1 MENPTRKPIQ
11 EAPASKKTGNL
22 TNSEKEVTPRF
33 LVVKALNGLSFDKLS
48 PFILQKQLY
57 GLYGDFK
64 SIKKTREGLLLETAS
79 AAQAKR
85 VMASV
90 RIGDIDVE
98 VNPHRALNTS
108 KGIVY
113 CPDLLNCS
121 VEEIQMELRSQG
133 VIEVRRI
140 KSKRE
145 GVLSDTPNHIL
156 TFNSPILPKKV
167 KAAYYSLDVRLYIP
181 APMRCFKCQRYGH
194 TSLRCE
200 ALQICVCGKAIHEG
214 RPCEDPLV
222 CVNCGGPHSA
232 RSRSCPV
239 FKKEAAIQEIR
250 TKDKLSY
257 VEAKRKL
264 QQTPVRTP
272 TQGVS
277 YSSAT
282 ASMPK
287 YDSLIKDLIPAIV
300 AAIKPLIKSEV
311 KAKVQPSTSTS
322 GNLGVFK
329 IPLPVD
335 LTDNVE
341 TSSQFS
347 HTESEKRKREGALS
361 SSTDDLSETSTDN
374 NRKKKKGWQKGRPR
388 NVTTPPNATAGG
400 GTQPPPRQPPGGS
413 MAMKASPTPSRR
425 SSVGGP
431 PSASPAKE
439 S

>member
-1 MENPTRKPIQ
+1 MENSTRKPIQ

-48 PFILQKQLY
+48 PFVLQKQLY
-57 GLYGDFK
+57 GLFGEFK
-64 SIKKTREGLLLETAS
+64 SIKKTRKGLLVETAS
-79 AAQAKR
+79 AVQAKR
-85 VMASV
+85 VLV
-90 RIGDIDVE
+90 TKRIGNIDVK

-121 VEEIQMELRSQG
+121 LEEIQAELMRQG
-133 VIEVRRI
+133 VIDVRRI

-181 APMRCFKCQRYGH
+181 APMRCFKCQRY

-200 ALQICVCGKAIHEG
+200 AEQICVCGKAIHEG
-214 RPCEDPLV
+214 RPCEDSLV
-222 CVNCGGPHSA
+222 CVNCGGPRSA

-239 FKKEAAIQEIR
+239 FKKESAIQEMK

-257 VEAKRKL
+257 LEAKRRL
-264 QQTPVRTP
+264 QQTTVRTP

-282 ASMPK
+282 ASLPK

-300 AAIKPLIKSEV
+300 AAIKPVIKSEV
-311 KAKVQPSTSTS
+311 KAQPSTSTS

-347 HTESEKRKREGALS
+347 HTE
-361 SSTDDLSETSTDN
+361 TDDLSENSTVN
-374 NRKKKKGWQKGRPR
+374 TRKKKRGWQKGRPR
-388 NVTTPPNATAGG
+388 NVVTPPNEIVGG

-413 MAMKASPTPSRR
+413 MAMKASPTLPRR
-425 SSVGGP
+425 ASVGGL